1 MYLGIESDPV
11 THIHDVHEHEKQEM
25 VVLKSLPN

>member
-11 THIHDVHEHEKQEM
+11 THIHVHEHKKQEM